1 MSARRFLVLHGWEN
15 HRAVEH
21 WQWWLV
27 DRLRAEGEQ
36 VLYPQLPSPDEPR
49 LADWLEVLAAEWTQM
64 GDGERVVVTHSLSCL
79 LWMHASLAG
88 GPDPPADRVALVAP
102 PSPQVVAGIPVV
114 AEFHVAPDDRVR
126 EAVTASSRDRVRLVA
141 SDTDGYSP
149 EGPASE
155 LYGRP
160 LDLDAD
166 TVLGAGH
173 VTIEDGYGPWPAV
186 HAWCRDPRARFAV
199 G

>member
-1 MSARRFLVLHGWEN
+1 M
-15 HRAVEH
+15 
-21 WQWWLV
+21 
-27 DRLRAEGEQ
+27 
-36 VLYPQLPSPDEPR
+36 
-49 LADWLEVLAAEWTQM
+49 
-64 GDGERVVVTHSLSCL
+64 
-79 LWMHASLAG
+79 
-88 GPDPPADRVALVAP
+88 
-102 PSPQVVAGIPVV
+102 V

-126 EAVTASSRDRVRLVA
+126 EAVAASSRDRVRLVA
-141 SDTDGYSP
+141 TDTDVYSP